1 MPGKRGA
8 SSEPAFVVSG
18 AEIRTI
24 PGTFKDLSRWNLDL
38 YLDVQ
43 NLYNRKNVYF
53 KLGEDG
59 QQKTIYYLPVIPFI
73 GIQAGF

>member
-1 MPGKRGA
+1 V
-8 SSEPAFVVSG
+8 SEQEQVFVVSG

-24 PGTFKDLSRWNLDL
+24 PGTFKDLRRWNLDL

-43 NLYNRKNVYF
+43 NVYNRKNVYF
-53 KLGEDG
+53 TLWENG
-59 QQKTIYYLPVIPFI
+59 QQKTIYYLPIIPFI